1 MRWRVSFCAAQKHG
15 GRRRRPHHVISPSE
29 SPMRPRPQQVES
41 LRSEA
46 PAVGRNNRQKVRPR
60 NGALFASAPGCR
72 FGERAGSL
80 VGARPPSL
88 FSVLHH
94 YMFRNWQPISADGGS
109 PDTRERDHSNLKE
122 RQSLLLLLIIISSND
137 DDNLYSAISACS
149 LYREQNIQHVFSLSP
164 PPPPPIQPTKTTN

>member
-1 MRWRVSFCAAQKHG
+1 
-15 GRRRRPHHVISPSE
+15 
-29 SPMRPRPQQVES
+29 MRPRPQQVES

-164 PPPPPIQPTKTTN
+164 PPRSNQRKQPIEGGGLVKREVYILGSFRVPWAKGILEIS